1 MNQNQEQKIYAP
13 VSAKKVTFQS
23 GKSILKIGINV
34 EKFKAFLDTHR
45 NAKGYVNLG
54 ISERKETSQYG
65 ETHTVW
71 LDTWQPDAAKAAP
84 RPAATPTTPKPPI
97 AGDGPPEND
106 SVPF

>member
-45 NAKGYVNLG
+45 NTKGYVNLG
-54 ISERKETSQYG
+54 ISERKETGQYG

-71 LDTWQPDAAKAAP
+71 LDTWQPDAAKASP
-84 RPAATPTTPKPPI
+84 RQTPEPAAPTPSI
-97 AGDGPPEND
+97 VGDFPPEND
-106 SVPF
+106 DVPF